1 MQTRKLHQLLKFEES
16 LYTLQYMH
24 ELHPTFRPPSDMDG
38 KIWQYMELA
47 EFVSMLYRKALFF
60 IRANKLRDPY
70 EGIIPQFNNV
80 IRSSEYNRN
89 EEKQAFQ
96 NQEQSNHS
104 IQRLPQTML
113 QQFQLYRELILIN
126 PWHYNEYESAAM
138 WNLYSHEN
146 AGIAIQSTTTRLSK
160 CFKRNNEDTIWIG
173 KVQYL
178 DFSKDWMNESNN
190 LFQAF
195 VTKRKSFEYEN
206 EIRAVT
212 CLPDNNHPR
221 NEWIEKTA
229 NKEEK
234 VSSFKPRI
242 VNPRELTDKGK
253 YVSADLQILIEKVYI
268 APYAESWF
276 KEVVESLLS
285 KYQLNATVTKSDLYT
300 VS

>member
-1 MQTRKLHQLLKFEES
+1 
-16 LYTLQYMH
+16 MH

-47 EFVSMLYRKALFF
+47 EFVSMLHRKALFF
-60 IRANKLRDPY
+60 IKANKLRDPY
-70 EGIIPQFNNV
+70 EGIIPQFNDV
-80 IRSSEYNRN
+80 IRSSEYNKVQ
-89 EEKQAFQ
+89 KQNFQ
-96 NQEQSNHS
+96 SQDQSNHF
-104 IQRLPQTML
+104 IERLPQTMI

-146 AGIAIQSTTTRLSK
+146 AGIAIQSTTRRLSK
-160 CFKRNNEDTIWIG
+160 SFRNNNEDIIWIG

-178 DFSKDWMNESNN
+178 DFSKDWMNEWNN

-212 CLPDNNHPR
+212 CLPDNHLSS
-221 NEWIEKTA
+221 EWIAKAA
-229 NKEEK
+229 NKEK
-234 VSSFKPRI
+234 PSSFKLGI
-242 VNPRELTDKGK
+242 VKPRELTDKGK
-253 YVSADLQILIEKVYI
+253 YVSADLQVLIEKVYI
-268 APYAESWF
+268 APYAEPWF
-276 KEVVESLLS
+276 EEVVESLLS
-285 KYQLNATVTKSDLYT
+285 KYELNATVTKSDLYT